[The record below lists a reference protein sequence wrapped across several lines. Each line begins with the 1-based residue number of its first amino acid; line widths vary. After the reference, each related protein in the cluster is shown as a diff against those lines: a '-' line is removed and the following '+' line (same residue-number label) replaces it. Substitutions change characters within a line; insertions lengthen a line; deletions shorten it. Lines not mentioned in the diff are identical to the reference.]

1 MSRVYLSHRACPELT
16 EYLRRRGHT
25 LCLIEDDARYGPGVE
40 AHADLRMCKMGFS
53 GPVLTAKPPS
63 LPSYPQN
70 AAMCALILD
79 GFLIHRLD
87 ITDASI
93 LKYCRECGYREINVR
108 QGYTRCSCVPVD
120 GRSVITSDPGIF
132 AALSRV
138 SELQVLKI
146 REGFVTLPGFDT
158 GFIGGASGTGGG
170 ELLFN
175 GDLSRHPDFEAIRD
189 FVASR
194 GVKMRYF
201 PGAELC
207 DIGSLIEE

>member
-1 MSRVYLSHRACPELT
+1 MSAVYLSHRALPELKK
-16 EYLRRRGHT
+16 YLEGRGHA
-25 LCLIEDDARYGPGVE
+25 LRLIEDDKRYGPGVE
-40 AHADLRMCKMGFS
+40 SHADLRICKMGPS
-53 GPVLTAKPPS
+53 GPLLTAGPPS
-63 LPSYPQN
+63 SPSYPQN

-87 ITDASI
+87 ITGGSI
-93 LKYCRECGYREINVR
+93 LKYCRERSFREINVR

-120 GRSVITSDPGIF
+120 GVSVITSDPGIF

-138 SELQVLKI
+138 PELHVLKI
-146 REGFVTLPGFDT
+146 REGFVSLPGFET
-158 GFIGGASGTGGG
+158 GFIGGTAGTVDG
-170 ELLFN
+170 ELIFN
-175 GDLSRHPDFEAIRD
+175 GDLSLHPDFEAIRD
-189 FVASR
+189 FIASR